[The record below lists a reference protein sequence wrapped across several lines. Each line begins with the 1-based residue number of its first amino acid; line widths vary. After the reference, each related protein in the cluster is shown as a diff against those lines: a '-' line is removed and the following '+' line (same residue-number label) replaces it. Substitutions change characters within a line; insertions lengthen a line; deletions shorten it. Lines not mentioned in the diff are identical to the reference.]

1 MPETTSHD
9 AISPVTDPIDNLP
22 LRQLRS
28 EIVPPAPTR
37 SQSSIDWL
45 PDFAGY
51 SWLAYGASTLLVISH
66 LPSPLRGDDSTTAP
80 FFRQIL
86 EVSGDVSSPVTSVS
100 WSPVTPSLGELAV
113 GSGNYIYLFAL
124 DFNGSF
130 CWSQN
135 SILVQETKVEAIEWT
150 GSGDGIIVGG
160 TDIVLWKRRNQ
171 SWEIAWKFSGDHLQD
186 LVSSTWSF
194 EGPFATATS
203 WSKFPAECDEAGQS
217 VLAYYSD
224 GVSYHT
230 FELPHPQRISMIQ
243 WRPMAAEQSAI
254 GIGKSLRNVLMTCC
268 LDGAVRLWIEVDGGK
283 TKKGMKDV
291 SDHKKSFCVAAVI
304 EINHVFDGCLGRDIF
319 LFWGTR
325 TGGILKTIEGTNQ
338 YFSME
343 KYDHEIVGKC
353 EWLVGYGPGNLATLW
368 AVHCLDDVS
377 PMRFPRVTLW
387 AREESSE
394 IGSGSLSLA
403 NASGS
408 SDRLPL
414 KKVSLL
420 RNNLHGTPLICSSIY
435 LSPQNTVYWSSLHTI
450 KSHDSED
457 PSPNKSSL
465 LKCINGKVLYLDGHG
480 GKILQVAFDPFICE
494 AGYTASL
501 DSNGLIIIW
510 SSSAYLNHAI
520 DHPISVS
527 SWKPCGRLQNLRLK
541 YTCLC
546 WASSSLEDERFL
558 LVGHV
563 EGVDCFSVRN
573 CGKDD
578 DGYLTHYI
586 CTIPFAVNSP
596 LQSGPTSIFARNLS
610 NSCGKTFKSNRFL
623 LLSVW
628 MKEKR
633 VDALSWSVT
642 LHHFDVAGSTCD
654 CHFHDFD
661 SIGLGKW
668 LFKDNFA
675 GKTNCIAVRS
685 CSSEIPESHRD
696 DEVTSFAVVTSGRA
710 LENDVNSEIQ
720 GYTMATGQADGSL
733 KLWRSNLQE
742 SSTPSLPWE
751 LVGMLTIGQ
760 NPVSAISLTD
770 SGHKIAAVCIENHSK
785 AVRTISIWEI
795 RHLVDSGVFI
805 LEHTL
810 HFDAEVVAV
819 RWSTTG
825 SDQLLLEVCTEKELR
840 VYGMARQPCKST
852 NLAVSDYSSEAQ
864 IWQCFAVTR
873 TFSVIHDL
881 WWGSIAKTCLVHND
895 YISLHGQW
903 LAVVDEKRKINNYP
917 HIFSANLPNVVYA
930 TEEGRDS
937 ELLSDSSTN
946 DIKEP
951 DTASISR
958 GCIPQ
963 LSTSNATDDGQVKSM
978 SLIGTAYGS
987 DTINDIT
994 SMGHIVEKLGGALPL
1009 NHPQALLVAIRSGN
1023 WKRAS
1028 AALRHLAE
1036 YISSSDA
1043 SEKGAVKS
1051 VLCPDVLLSIYYE
1064 GSLSNGPNRKD
1075 FQWGGT
1081 SGSVIQNSQSQSGLQ
1096 SSSFFNMEFY
1106 SPNSSYSSPATDL
1119 QFSGFCEQLKKLSDE
1134 GNISR
1139 IEKLQY
1145 FAIVDLL
1152 CEISNPH
1159 STSVYASLDEA
1170 GRRFWV
1176 SLRFKQLFL
1185 ARSSGETSSLEE
1197 LDVDSSMIGWAF
1209 HSESKENLS
1218 GSLLPNESSW
1228 LQMRSLGFGF
1238 WYSNVAQLRLRMEKL
1253 ARQQYL
1259 KKKNPRDCALLYIAL
1274 NRVQVLA
1281 GLFKLSKDEKDK
1293 PLVVFLSR
1301 NFKEEKNKAA
1311 ALKNAYVL
1319 MGKHQLELAMGFFL
1333 LGGEAS
1339 SAINVCVK
1347 NLQDEQLALVICR
1360 LVDGQGGA
1368 LESNLINKYI
1378 LPSAVQRGDFWL
1390 SSILKWELGEYHQ
1403 SILAVAGCLGNPV
1416 SRSSTVSSNHI
1427 SFVDPSIG
1435 LYCLMLATKNSVKNA
1450 LGEKSSSTL
1459 SRWATLMAATA
1470 FSRCGLPLEALEC
1483 LSTSAIGHGG
1493 THHQTSVPSNGQLRT
1508 PEDVLEHSVPHSS
1521 NWVSSGISS
1530 TVDTHFKLGLAVQFL
1545 SRLLRE
1551 ASAPFMN
1558 SEIVSCEKLSRFQH
1572 KLQTALE
1579 LFYQRFSLSSSYL
1592 RDTIILS
1599 AYNRGLLSMGHN
1611 IFQENSSSGLSDDKS
1626 HTDEDLIQYSAL
1638 PKLILKATEEKSFEL
1653 ARIIAACSVTCL
1665 HSMPCFEENK
1675 VSSGPEPKWSNALRF
1690 HFQGILESFSS
1701 LRTSIRLCLGSSVVD
1716 LETRLTVV
1724 LDLVEYCSR
1733 LAIAW
1738 VLGDVN
1744 CLFRMVQPLTIAY
1757 FHGHMSY
1764 EVDMESVK
1772 RVYHHEASVSVPDA
1786 SDVEVNFKVS
1796 RDVGNNEI
1804 GYPVY
1809 SIPEDE
1815 RLLVTQAC
1823 FWKHVS
1829 DFVKHKLVS
1838 VSINVDGGIPNSGSS
1853 ENVDA
1858 QASLDS
1864 SDDIVGVTEK
1874 IMSVLGKTLINTLD
1888 QLSSYHVKQLVLVLK
1903 QKIEKRIQVPT
1914 LLWLLECGKS
1924 QANFRNRDIP
1934 DARIENEDNGDLAV
1948 TVRFWNLCVDPHLL
1962 YEAFLL
1968 ENFDISEWSKSK
1980 PLEDWSDMYREVT
1993 RKNGLDMPCNQ
2004 DGRSSND
2011 VASLASHAS
2020 NSSQKAAITASE
2032 NSAFQNPKEIHK
2044 RTGELIEALCI
2055 NAINH
2060 RQAALASNRKGII
2073 FFNLEDGGSCTNQ
2086 SDYIWSNADWPHN
2099 GWANSESTPVPTCV
2113 SLGVGL
2119 GDKKGAHLGLGGA
2132 TVGVVSLSKRGKN
2145 HRVPGYTGLGV
2156 SGLGWETQEEFEHF
2170 VDPPPTVETVI
2181 TRAFSSHP
2189 TLPLFLVGS
2198 SNTHI
2203 YLWEFGKDR
2212 ATATYGVL
2220 PAANVPPPYALAS
2233 ISAVQFGPCGHRF
2246 ASAALDGTV
2255 CTWQSEVGGR
2265 SNIHPVESSLCFNG
2279 HASDVEYIS
2288 SSGSI
2293 VAASGYS
2300 SSGAN
2305 VVVWD
2310 TLAPPSTSQAS
2321 INCHEGGA
2329 RSISVFDNDIGSGS
2343 ISPMIVTGGK
2353 NGDVGLHDFRY
2364 IATGKMKKQRNPDGR
2379 SSTDGDQNKNGMLWY
2394 IPKAHLGSVTKIS
2407 TIPHTSL
2414 FLTGSKDG
2422 EVKLWDAKAA
2432 KLIHHWPKLHE
2443 RHTFLQPNSRGYGA
2457 IIRAGVTDIQVCPN
2471 GFITCGGDGTV
2482 KFVSL
2487 RDSYDD
2493 GK

>member
-1 MPETTSHD
+1 MPETSHD

-28 EIVPPAPTR
+28 EIVPPAPNR

-66 LPSPLRGDDSTTAP
+66 LPSPLRGEDSTNGP

-100 WSPVTPSLGELAV
+100 WSPVTPSVGELAV
-113 GSGNYIYLFAL
+113 GSGNYIYLFARDSSNL
-124 DFNGSF
+124 NGSF

-135 SILVQETKVEAIEWT
+135 AILVQETKVEAIEWT

-203 WSKFPAECDEAGQS
+203 WRKFPAECDEAGKS

-224 GVSYHT
+224 GESYHK

-254 GIGKSLRNVLMTCC
+254 GIGKSMRNLLMTCC
-268 LDGAVRLWIEVDGGK
+268 LDGAVRLWSEVDGGK
-283 TKKGMKDV
+283 TKKGMKEV
-291 SDHKKSFCVAAVI
+291 PDHKKSFCVAAVI
-304 EINHVFDGCLGRDIF
+304 EINQVLDGCLGRDLF

-338 YFSME
+338 FFSME
-343 KYDHEIVGKC
+343 KYDHENVGKC

-368 AVHCLDDVS
+368 AVHCLDDIS

-387 AREESSE
+387 AKQESNE
-394 IGSGSLSLA
+394 IGAVSLSPA
-403 NASGS
+403 DATGS

-414 KKVSLL
+414 KKVSVL
-420 RNNLHGTPLICSSIY
+420 RNNLYGTPLICSLIY

-457 PSPNKSSL
+457 SSPNKSSL
-465 LKCINGKVLYLDGHG
+465 LKCIDGKVLYLNGHG

-510 SSSAYLNHAI
+510 SSSAYLNRAI
-520 DHPISVS
+520 DHPISVA
-527 SWKPCGRLQNLRLK
+527 SWKPCGWLQNQEFRLK
-541 YTCLC
+541 YTSLC
-546 WASSSLEDERFL
+546 WAPSSLKDERFL
-558 LVGHV
+558 LVGHAG
-563 EGVDCFSVRN
+563 GVDCFSVRN
-573 CGKDD
+573 CGKGD

-586 CTIPFAVNSP
+586 CTIPSAVNSP
-596 LQSGPTSIFARNLS
+596 LQSGPTSIFARPLS

-628 MKEKR
+628 MKEKQF
-633 VDALSWSVT
+633 DALSWSVT
-642 LHHFDVAGSTCD
+642 LHHFDTAGSTCD

-661 SIGLGKW
+661 STGLGKW
-668 LFKDNFA
+668 LFEDTFA
-675 GKTNCIAVRS
+675 GKKNCIAIRS

-696 DEVTSFAVVTSGRA
+696 DEVTSFAVVNPCGRA
-710 LENDVNSEIQ
+710 LENDMNSESQ
-720 GYTMATGQADGSL
+720 AYTMATGQADGSL
-733 KLWRSNLQE
+733 KIWRSSFQE
-742 SSTPSLPWE
+742 SSTPSVPWE

-770 SGHKIAAVCIENHSK
+770 SGHKIAALCTENHSK
-785 AVRTISIWEI
+785 AACTISIWEI
-795 RHLVDSGVFI
+795 IHLIDSGVFI
-805 LEHTL
+805 LEDKL
-810 HFDAEVVAV
+810 HVDAEVVAV
-819 RWSTTG
+819 RWSIA
-825 SDQLLLEVCTEKELR
+825 SNDQLLLGVCTQKELR
-840 VYGMARQPCKST
+840 VYGIARQPCKST
-852 NLAVSDYSSEAQ
+852 SFAVSDYSSEGQ
-864 IWQCFAVTR
+864 IWQCFAVTH
-873 TFSVIHDL
+873 TFSAICDL
-881 WWGSIAKTCLVHND
+881 WWGPKAMTCLVHND

-903 LAVVDEKRKINNYP
+903 LAVVDKKQKIDNYP
-917 HIFSANLPNVVYA
+917 EIFAANLPNLVNA
-930 TEEGRDS
+930 TEEGRGS
-937 ELLSDSSTN
+937 ELLSDSGTN
-946 DIKEP
+946 DIKEA
-951 DTASISR
+951 DTAYISR
-958 GCIPQ
+958 GCIP
-963 LSTSNATDDGQVKSM
+963 LPSTSNAIDDGQVNSM

-987 DTINDIT
+987 DINEIM
-994 SMGHIVEKLGGALPL
+994 SMEHMVEKLGGALPL
-1009 NHPQALLVAIRSGN
+1009 YHPQALLVAIHSGN

-1028 AALRHLAE
+1028 AALRHLSE
-1036 YISSSDA
+1036 YITSSDA
-1043 SEKGAVKS
+1043 SEKGYTVKS
-1051 VLCPDVLLSIYYE
+1051 VLCPDILLSKYYE
-1064 GSLSNGPNRKD
+1064 GSLSTGPNPKD

-1081 SGSVIQNSQSQSGLQ
+1081 SGSS
-1096 SSSFFNMEFY
+1096 FNMESY
-1106 SPNSSYSSPATDL
+1106 SPNSSHSSPATDL
-1119 QFSGFCEQLKKLSDE
+1119 EFSGFCEQLKKFSDG

-1145 FAIVDLL
+1145 FAIADLL

-1176 SLRFKQLFL
+1176 TLRFKQLFL
-1185 ARSSGETSSLEE
+1185 ARSSGKTASLEE
-1197 LDVDSSMIGWAF
+1197 LHIDSSMIGWAF
-1209 HSESKENLS
+1209 QSESQENLS
-1218 GSLLPNESSW
+1218 GSLLPNEASW
-1228 LQMRSLGFGF
+1228 QQMRSLGFGF
-1238 WYSNVAQLRLRMEKL
+1238 WYSNVAQLRSRMEKL

-1259 KKKNPRDCALLYIAL
+1259 KNKNPKDCALLYIAL

-1301 NFKEEKNKAA
+1301 NFQEEKNKAA

-1319 MGKHQLELAMGFFL
+1319 MGKHQLELAIGFFL

-1360 LVDGQGGA
+1360 LIDGQGGA
-1368 LESNLINKYI
+1368 LESNLIKKHI

-1390 SSILKWELGEYHQ
+1390 ASLLKWELGEYHQ
-1403 SILAVAGCLGNPV
+1403 SILAMAGCLGNPV
-1416 SRSSTVSSNHI
+1416 TESSTVSSNHI

-1450 LGEKSSSTL
+1450 VGEKIASTL

-1483 LSTSAIGHGG
+1483 LSVSASGHGG
-1493 THHQTSVPSNGQLRT
+1493 THQTSDPSNGQLRT
-1508 PEDVLEHSVPHSS
+1508 PQGVFDHSVPHSS
-1521 NWVSSGISS
+1521 NWVSSGVSS
-1530 TVDTHFKLGLAVQFL
+1530 AVDTHFRLRLAVQFL
-1545 SRLLRE
+1545 SRILRE
-1551 ASAPFMN
+1551 ATAPLMN

-1572 KLQTALE
+1572 EIQTALE
-1579 LFYQRFSLSSSYL
+1579 QFYQRFSLSSSYL
-1592 RDTIILS
+1592 RNMMILS

-1626 HTDEDLIQYSAL
+1626 HTDEDIFQYSAL
-1638 PKLILKATEEKSFEL
+1638 SKLILKATEEKSFVL
-1653 ARIIAACSVTCL
+1653 SRIIAACSVT
-1665 HSMPCFEENK
+1665 CFEENK

-1690 HFQGILESFSS
+1690 YFQGILESFSN
-1701 LRTSIRLCLGSSVVD
+1701 LRTSLRLCLSSSVED
-1716 LETRLTVV
+1716 LKTRLTVV
-1724 LDLVEYCSR
+1724 LDLVEYCTR

-1744 CLFRMVQPLTIAY
+1744 CLFRMVQPLVIAY
-1757 FHGHMSY
+1757 FHGHMPY
-1764 EVDMESVK
+1764 EVDLESVK
-1772 RVYHHEASVSVPDA
+1772 RVYHQEASASVPDA
-1786 SDVEVNFKVS
+1786 SDVGVNSKVS
-1796 RDVGNNEI
+1796 RDVENYEV

-1815 RLLVTQAC
+1815 RCLVTQAC

-1829 DFVKHKLVS
+1829 DFVKHKLGS
-1838 VSINVDGGIPNSGSS
+1838 ISINLDDGISNNGSP
-1853 ENVDA
+1853 ENFDA
-1858 QASLDS
+1858 QTSLDS
-1864 SDDIVGVTEK
+1864 SDDIVCITEK
-1874 IMSVLGKTLINTLD
+1874 IMSVLGKTLISTLA

-1903 QKIEKRIQVPT
+1903 PKLEKKIQVPT
-1914 LLWLLECGKS
+1914 LLWLLECRGS
-1924 QANFRNRDIP
+1924 QANFLKRDIP
-1934 DARIENEDNGDLAV
+1934 DAGIENENNGDPV
-1948 TVRFWNLCVDPHLL
+1948 VSVRFWKLCVDPHLL

-1968 ENFDISEWSKSK
+1968 ENFDIFEWSKSK

-1993 RKNGLDMPCNQ
+1993 RKNEGHVPCNQ
-2004 DGRSSND
+2004 DGRSSNE
-2011 VASLASHAS
+2011 VASLASHVS
-2020 NSSQKAAITASE
+2020 NSSQKAAITANE

-2073 FFNLEDGGSCTNQ
+2073 FFNLEDGDSCKNQ
-2086 SDYIWSNADWPHN
+2086 SDYIWSDADWPHN
-2099 GWANSESTPVPTCV
+2099 GWANSESTPIPTCV

-2132 TVGVVSLSKRGKN
+2132 TVGVVSISKPGKA
-2145 HRVPGYTGLGV
+2145 HRLPGYSGLGV
-2156 SGLGWETQEEFEHF
+2156 SGLGWETQEEFEEF

-2181 TRAFSSHP
+2181 TRAFSNHP
-2189 TLPLFLVGS
+2189 TMPLFLVGS

-2394 IPKAHLGSVTKIS
+2394 IPKTHLGSVTKIA
-2407 TIPHTSL
+2407 TIPRTSL

-2443 RHTFLQPNSRGYGA
+2443 RHTFLQPNSRGYGG

-2487 RDSYDD
+2487 RDPCDD
-2493 GK
+2493 G

>member
-1 MPETTSHD
+1 MPETSHD

-28 EIVPPAPTR
+28 DIVPPAPTR
-37 SQSSIDWL
+37 SQSTIDWL

-66 LPSPLRGDDSTTAP
+66 LPSPLRGEDSTNAP

-86 EVSGDVSSPVTSVS
+86 EISGDVSSPVTSVS
-100 WSPVTPSLGELAV
+100 WSPVTPSVGELAV
-113 GSGNYIYLFAL
+113 GSGNFIYLCAL
-124 DFNGSF
+124 DLNGSF

-135 SILVQETKVEAIEWT
+135 AILVQETNVEAIEWT

-203 WSKFPAECDEAGQS
+203 CSKFPAECDEAGKS
-217 VLAYYSD
+217 VLAFYSD
-224 GVSYHT
+224 GVSYHKL
-230 FELPHPQRISMIQ
+230 ELPHPQRISMIQ

-254 GIGKSLRNVLMTCC
+254 GIANSMRNVLMTCC
-268 LDGAVRLWIEVDGGK
+268 LDGAVRLWSEVDGGK
-283 TKKGMKDV
+283 TKKGAKDV

-304 EINHVFDGCLGRDIF
+304 EINQVLDGCLGRDLFI
-319 LFWGTR
+319 FWGTR

-338 YFSME
+338 FFSME
-343 KYDHEIVGKC
+343 NYDQEIVGKC
-353 EWLVGYGPGNLATLW
+353 EWLVGYGPGKLATLW
-368 AVHCLDDVS
+368 AVHCLDDIS
-377 PMRFPRVTLW
+377 PIRFPRVTLW
-387 AREESSE
+387 ARQESNE

-403 NASGS
+403 DAAGS

-420 RNNLHGTPLICSSIY
+420 RNNLFGTPLICSSIY
-435 LSPQNTVYWSSLHTI
+435 LSPENTVYWSSLHTI
-450 KSHDSED
+450 KSHDSENS
-457 PSPNKSSL
+457 SPNKSSL
-465 LKCINGKVLYLDGHG
+465 LKCITGKVLYLDGHG
-480 GKILQVAFDPFICE
+480 GKILQVAFDPFKCE
-494 AGYTASL
+494 VGYTASL

-510 SSSAYLNHAI
+510 SSSAYLNRAI

-527 SWKPCGRLQNLRLK
+527 SWKPCGRLQKQDLRFK

-546 WASSSLEDERFL
+546 WAPSSLKDERFL

-563 EGVDCFSVRN
+563 GGVDCFSVRN

-586 CTIPFAVNSP
+586 CTIPFAVKSP
-596 LQSGPTSIFARNLS
+596 LQSGPTSIFARALS

-623 LLSVW
+623 LMSVS

-633 VDALSWSVT
+633 FDALSWSVT
-642 LHHFDVAGSTCD
+642 LHHFDAAGSTCD

-661 SIGLGKW
+661 CTGLGKW
-668 LFKDNFA
+668 LFKDTFA
-675 GKTNCIAVRS
+675 GKTNCIAIRS

-696 DEVTSFAVVTSGRA
+696 DEVTSFAVVNPSGRA
-710 LENDVNSEIQ
+710 LENDVNSENKD
-720 GYTMATGQADGSL
+720 YTMATGLADGSL
-733 KLWRSNLQE
+733 KLWRSSFQE
-742 SSTPSLPWE
+742 SSTPSLSWE

-770 SGHKIAAVCIENHSK
+770 AGHKIAAVCTENHSK
-785 AVRTISIWEI
+785 AACAISIWEI
-795 RHLVDSGVFI
+795 IHLIDSGVFI

-810 HFDAEVVAV
+810 HLDAEVVAV
-819 RWSTTG
+819 KWSSTG
-825 SDQLLLEVCTEKELR
+825 NDQLLLGVCTQKEMR
-840 VYGMARQPCKST
+840 VYGTPRQPCKST
-852 NLAVSDYSSEAQ
+852 SFAVADYSLEAQ

-873 TFSVIHDL
+873 TFSVFRDL
-881 WWGSIAKTCLVHND
+881 WWGSKAMTCLVHND
-895 YISLHGQW
+895 FISLHGQW
-903 LAVVDEKRKINNYP
+903 LAVVDEKQRIDNLP
-917 HIFSANLPNVVYA
+917 HIFAANLPNLVTA
-930 TEEGRDS
+930 TKEDT
-937 ELLSDSSTN
+937 ST
-946 DIKEP
+946 
-951 DTASISR
+951 
-958 GCIPQ
+958 
-963 LSTSNATDDGQVKSM
+963 
-978 SLIGTAYGS
+978 
-987 DTINDIT
+987 DIT
-994 SMGHIVEKLGGALPL
+994 SMERMVDKLGGALPL
-1009 NHPQALLVAIRSGN
+1009 YHPQALLVAIHSGN

-1028 AALRHLAE
+1028 TALRHLAE
-1036 YISSSDA
+1036 CITSTDA
-1043 SEKGAVKS
+1043 SEKGALKS
-1051 VLCPDVLLSIYYE
+1051 VLCPDVLLSMYYE
-1064 GSLSNGPNRKD
+1064 GSLSNDRNPKD

-1081 SGSVIQNSQSQSGLQ
+1081 SGSQLQSGLQ
-1096 SSSFFNMEFY
+1096 SSGFFNMDSY
-1106 SPNSSYSSPATDL
+1106 NPNSSYSSPATDL
-1119 QFSGFCEQLKKLSDE
+1119 DFSGFCEQLKKLSDG

-1176 SLRFKQLFL
+1176 TLRFKQLFL
-1185 ARSSGETSSLEE
+1185 ARSSGKTASLEE
-1197 LDVDSSMIGWAF
+1197 LDIDSSMIGWAF
-1209 HSESKENLS
+1209 HSESKEILS

-1228 LQMRSLGFGF
+1228 QQMRSLGFGF
-1238 WYSNVAQLRLRMEKL
+1238 WYSNVAQLRSRMEKL

-1259 KKKNPRDCALLYIAL
+1259 KKKNPKDCALLYIAL

-1301 NFKEEKNKAA
+1301 NFQEEKNKAA

-1319 MGKHQLELAMGFFL
+1319 MGKHQLELAIGFFL

-1368 LESNLINKYI
+1368 LESNLIKKYI

-1390 SSILKWELGEYHQ
+1390 LSLLQWELGEYHQ
-1403 SILAVAGCLGNPV
+1403 SILAMAGCLGNSV
-1416 SRSSTVSSNHI
+1416 TGSSTVSANHI

-1435 LYCLMLATKNSVKNA
+1435 LYCLMLATKNSVKNT
-1450 LGEKSSSTL
+1450 LGERSASTI
-1459 SRWATLMAATA
+1459 SRWATLMAANA

-1483 LSTSAIGHGG
+1483 LSASGVGRGG
-1493 THHQTSVPSNGQLRT
+1493 THQTSVPSNGQLCT
-1508 PEDVLEHSVPHSS
+1508 PQGVFEHCVPHSS
-1521 NWVSSGISS
+1521 NWVSSGVSS
-1530 TVDTHFKLGLAVQFL
+1530 TLDTHFKLGLAVQFL
-1545 SRLLRE
+1545 SRLLWV
-1551 ASAPFMN
+1551 ATAPLMN
-1558 SEIVSCEKLSRFQH
+1558 SDTVSCEKLSRFQH
-1572 KLQTALE
+1572 TLQTALE
-1579 LFYQRFSLSSSYL
+1579 QFYLRFSLSSSYL
-1592 RDTIILS
+1592 RDMVILS
-1599 AYNRGLLSMGHN
+1599 AYSRGLLSMGHN

-1626 HTDEDLIQYSAL
+1626 HIDENLLQYSAL
-1638 PKLILKATEEKSFEL
+1638 PKLVLKAIEEKSSVL
-1653 ARIIAACSVTCL
+1653 SRIIAACSVTCL
-1665 HSMPCFEENK
+1665 HSVPCFEENK
-1675 VSSGPEPKWSNALRF
+1675 VSPGPEPKWSNALRLY
-1690 HFQGILESFSS
+1690 FQGILESFSS
-1701 LRTSIRLCLGSSVVD
+1701 LRTSISLCLGSSVED
-1716 LETRLTVV
+1716 LETRLAVV

-1757 FHGHMSY
+1757 FHGQMPH
-1764 EVDMESVK
+1764 EVDLESVK
-1772 RVYHHEASVSVPDA
+1772 RVYHQEASVSVLDA
-1786 SDVEVNFKVS
+1786 SDVEVNSKVS
-1796 RDVGNNEI
+1796 RDVENNEF
-1804 GYPVY
+1804 GYPVD

-1815 RLLVTQAC
+1815 RRLITQAC

-1838 VSINVDGGIPNSGSS
+1838 ISINLDGVISNSCSS
-1853 ENVDA
+1853 ENFGA
-1858 QASLDS
+1858 QAALDS
-1864 SDDIVGVTEK
+1864 SADIVFVTEK
-1874 IMSVLGKTLINTLD
+1874 IMSVLGNTLISTLA

-1903 QKIEKRIQVPT
+1903 QKIEKRTQVPT
-1914 LLWLLECGKS
+1914 LLWLLECGRS
-1924 QANFRNRDIP
+1924 QAKFLNRDPP
-1934 DARIENEDNGDLAV
+1934 DAGIENEDNGDLAV
-1948 TVRFWNLCVDPHLL
+1948 SVRFWKLCVDPHLL
-1962 YEAFLL
+1962 YEAILL

-1980 PLEDWSDMYREVT
+1980 PLDDWSDMYRELT
-1993 RKNGLDMPCNQ
+1993 RKNELNMLCNQ
-2004 DGRSSND
+2004 DGRSSNE
-2011 VASLASHAS
+2011 VASLASYSS
-2020 NSSQKAAITASE
+2020 NSSQKAAVTASD

-2073 FFNLEDGGSCTNQ
+2073 FFKLEDGGSCINQ

-2099 GWANSESTPVPTCV
+2099 GWANSESTPVPTYV

-2132 TVGVVSLSKRGKN
+2132 TVGVVSLSKPGKS

-2156 SGLGWETQEEFEHF
+2156 SGLGWETQEDFEQF
-2170 VDPPPTVETVI
+2170 VDPPPTVETVV

-2203 YLWEFGKDR
+2203 YLWEFEKER

-2379 SSTDGDQNKNGMLWY
+2379 SSTDGDQHKNGMLWY

-2443 RHTFLQPNSRGYGA
+2443 RHTFLQPNSRGYGG

-2482 KFVSL
+2482 KLVSL